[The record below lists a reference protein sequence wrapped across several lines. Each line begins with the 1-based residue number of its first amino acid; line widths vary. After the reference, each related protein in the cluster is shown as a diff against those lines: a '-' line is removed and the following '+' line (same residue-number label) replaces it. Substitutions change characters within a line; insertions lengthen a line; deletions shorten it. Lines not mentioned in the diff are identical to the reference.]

1 MAEAHTT
8 IAGFLRVRRE
18 AARLTRAE
26 LARRAGVSEA
36 LIQKIEQGVRQ
47 PTAIA
52 LGALFTALEVEFPY
66 REWAASALL
75 PELTGLHYGE
85 MEPAELNFLQ
95 TLPHPAWYQTV
106 PEHDIIA
113 VNDAYRRWFPGAEA
127 GANGL
132 EWMLLDPRARAVMG
146 DWERE
151 AHTMVYAFRH
161 MGPGAAA
168 SARGEEIAAVC
179 RQSPDWERLWSKRLP
194 PEGVPH
200 RSTRVRSP
208 DTGEFIVMNVQLFR
222 CELPRREWLMYTMT
236 PARTAG

>member
-75 PELTGLHYGE
+75 PELTGLHSGE

-132 EWMLLDPRARAVMG
+132 EWMLLDPRARAAMG

-151 AHTMVYAFRH
+151 VRTMVYAFRH

-179 RQSPDWERLWSKRLP
+179 RQSPDWERLWSASLP

-208 DTGEFIVMNVQLFR
+208 DTGELIVMNVQLFR

-236 PARTAG
+236 PAG